1 MTKYFSLI
9 LLFLCSTLSSSQN
22 IVGSWI
28 GEVNANNN
36 KIAFA
41 FHIKKVG
48 EQFESTMDIPKSG
61 LSDAKAE
68 NTTFIDKMLTIS
80 FPNFGI
86 EYIGTLNADNE
97 IIGNL
102 FKDGLPTVL
111 NLKKGEI
118 TLNRPQEP
126 KPPFD
131 YESEDVTFINTIDNL
146 KLAGTLTLPKK
157 KGKHPV
163 VIIISGSGPQNRD
176 GDMFGHKPYYVLAD
190 QLTSNG
196 IGVLRFDERG
206 VGVSEGNFETASIKE
221 LSTDVTSAITYLKSR
236 NDINVSKIGLIG
248 HSIGGIIAPKVATE
262 SNDISYIVLLA
273 APGVNGDE
281 LMLSQKAAMER
292 IMGFNEIQIAQSS
305 TLVKGAYNI
314 IVNSNLDNTS
324 LKDSLNS
331 HYINIYGKMIP
342 DNQRKSLVDQI
353 TNYEVVSL
361 IKSKPSEY
369 LEQVKCPVLAL
380 NGSKDFQVP
389 ATENLKAIKNAI
401 EKNGN
406 KNVRTVTFENL
417 NHLFQEC
424 KTGASSEYSEIEETM
439 SFGVL
444 DLVTAWIKEQTD

>member
-1 MTKYFSLI
+1 
-9 LLFLCSTLSSSQN
+9 
-22 IVGSWI
+22 
-28 GEVNANNN
+28 
-36 KIAFA
+36 
-41 FHIKKVG
+41 
-48 EQFESTMDIPKSG
+48 
-61 LSDAKAE
+61 
-68 NTTFIDKMLTIS
+68 
-80 FPNFGI
+80 
-86 EYIGTLNADNE
+86 
-97 IIGNL
+97 
-102 FKDGLPTVL
+102 
-111 NLKKGEI
+111 
-118 TLNRPQEP
+118 
-126 KPPFD
+126 
-131 YESEDVTFINTIDNL
+131 
-146 KLAGTLTLPKK
+146 
-157 KGKHPV
+157 
-163 VIIISGSGPQNRD
+163 
-176 GDMFGHKPYYVLAD
+176 MFGHKPYYVLAD
-190 QLTSNG
+190 QLTKNG

-221 LSTDVTSAITYLKSR
+221 LSTDVTSAIAYLKSR

-262 SNDISYIVLLA
+262 SNDIGYIVLLA

-331 HYINIYGKMIP
+331 HYINTYGKMIP

-389 ATENLKAIKNAI
+389 ATENLKAIKNAV

-406 KNVRTVTFENL
+406 KNVSTVAFENL

-424 KTGASSEYSEIEETM
+424 ETGASSEYSEIEETM
-439 SFGVL
+439 SFGAL
-444 DLVTAWIKEQTD
+444 DLITAWIKEQTD